1 MTIRTAGQSKGIFCI
16 EGNWVKDLRMP
27 QTVRPLLNL
36 LLFNANIPY
45 IHRDCATKTELEFY
59 LGKWVLKKYAA
70 YPILYLASHGEQF
83 GILLDEGNYSL
94 DQIAECLEGRCEH
107 RIILIAS
114 CSTLN
119 VNLKLVKRFLQ
130 STGALA
136 LCGYRTD
143 VPWMRSTAF
152 ELLLLHEMQ
161 GNEFSGRGIDAIA
174 RKLRLQQRA
183 FRDLEFRIVTLKD
196 LS

>member
-1 MTIRTAGQSKGIFCI
+1 MTIRTASQSKGIFCI

-45 IHRDCATKTELEFY
+45 IHRDCATRTELEFY

-94 DQIAECLEGRCEH
+94 DQIAERLQGRCEN

-114 CSTLN
+114 CVSWWRLSPTL
-119 VNLKLVKRFLQ
+119 
-130 STGALA
+130 S
-136 LCGYRTD
+136 CY
-143 VPWMRSTAF
+143 
-152 ELLLLHEMQ
+152 
-161 GNEFSGRGIDAIA
+161 
-174 RKLRLQQRA
+174 
-183 FRDLEFRIVTLKD
+183 RIVAVSIPNLFPREVTMRHPLKFG
-196 LS
+196 

>member
-1 MTIRTAGQSKGIFCI
+1 MRLASQRKGIFCV
-16 EGNWVKDLRMP
+16 EGNWVKDLREP
-27 QTVRPLLNL
+27 QTVRPILNL
-36 LLFNANIPY
+36 LMYNARIPY
-45 IHRDCATKTELEFY
+45 IYRDCATRPELEFY
-59 LGKWVLKKYAA
+59 LGQWVLKKYAA

-94 DQIAECLEGRCEH
+94 DQLAERLEGRCEY
-107 RIILIAS
+107 RIILIGS

-119 VNLKLVKRFLQ
+119 VNLRHIRRFLGR
-130 STGALA
+130 TGALA

-161 GNEFSGRGIDAIA
+161 DNEFSGRGIEAIA
-174 RKLRLQQRA
+174 KKLRSQQRA
-183 FRDLEFRIVTLKD
+183 FRDLEFRIVTCKD
-196 LS
+196 IT